1 MLVVYLAPAET
12 SRLSF
17 SRALALD
24 LEWGEVIDVTTP
36 HNLSTSLTSLPN
48 SHHHPE
54 DDTDQSYKLAMVL
67 AQAAEDR
74 KGGELLIL
82 DLREISYLTEYFIIV
97 TGFSRTQVRALADAM
112 KKATA
117 EALMRHPENVEG
129 MEETTWVVLDYG
141 DVIAH
146 VMTSEQR
153 EFYNLEAFWGHA
165 GRIPLPPSSEH
176 PVTAP

>member
-1 MLVVYLAPAET
+1 MSFPSILILSSVLTTT
-12 SRLSF
+12 SQSK
-17 SRALALD
+17 
-24 LEWGEVIDVTTP
+24 IDP
-36 HNLSTSLTSLPN
+36 DQNA
-48 SHHHPE
+48 
-54 DDTDQSYKLAMVL
+54 DQSYKLAMIL
-67 AQAAEDR
+67 AQAAADR
-74 KGGELLIL
+74 KGGEPLIL

-97 TGFSRTQVRALADAM
+97 TGFSRTQVRAIADAM

-146 VMTSEQR
+146 VMTGEQR

-165 GRIPLPPSSEH
+165 GRVPLPPSSEH
-176 PVTAP
+176 PVTSP